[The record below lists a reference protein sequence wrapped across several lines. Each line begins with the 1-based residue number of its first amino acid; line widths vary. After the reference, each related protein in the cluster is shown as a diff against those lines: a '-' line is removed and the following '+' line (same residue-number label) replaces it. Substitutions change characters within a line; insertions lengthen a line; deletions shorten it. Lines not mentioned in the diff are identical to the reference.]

1 MNLDNNLAI
10 NLGETYLG
18 TENGNERF
26 R

>member
-1 MNLDNNLAI
+1 MNLDNNLVI